1 MMKKATIISAMAF
14 AFIMMHSSHSFA
26 QEWTPVEGMN
36 VSINEATH
44 DFGTQKLYTKTEFE
58 FKVRND
64 SSIALA
70 ISNISTSCGCTTP
83 TYSKRPVK
91 SGKVAIIKVSYDS
104 ARIGAF
110 NKSIHVYTNFSTE
123 PIELYIKGTM
133 EEDKKETDN
142 Q

>member
-1 MMKKATIISAMAF
+1 MKTIARISAMAF
-14 AFIMMHSSHSFA
+14 AFIMMHSGLTYA

-44 DFGTQKLYTKTEFE
+44 DFGKQKLYTKTEFE
-58 FKVRND
+58 FKIRND

-70 ISNISTSCGCTTP
+70 INNISTSCGCTTP

-91 SGKVAIIKVSYDS
+91 SGKVATVKVTYDS

-133 EEDKKETDN
+133 EEEKEKTDK

>member
-1 MMKKATIISAMAF
+1 MMKKTTIITAMAF
-14 AFIMMHSSHSFA
+14 AFTMMHSSHAFA

-36 VSINEATH
+36 VSVNEITH

-58 FKVRND
+58 FEIKND
-64 SSIALA
+64 STIALA

-91 SGKVAIIKVSYDS
+91 SGKVATVKVSYDS

-110 NKSIHVYTNFSTE
+110 NKSINVYTNFSTE

>member
-1 MMKKATIISAMAF
+1 MMKKTAIIPAMAF
-14 AFIMMHSSHSFA
+14 AFIMMHSSHTFA
-26 QEWTPVEGMN
+26 QKWTPVEGMN
-36 VSINEATH
+36 VSVNEITH

-58 FKVRND
+58 FEIKND
-64 SSIALA
+64 STIALA

-91 SGKVAIIKVSYDS
+91 SGKVATVKVSYDS

-110 NKSIHVYTNFSTE
+110 NKSINVYTNFSTE

-133 EEDKKETDN
+133 EEETKETDK